1 MLVVHKPKPKPT
13 LGLQLG
19 YKIISKDYK
28 NIEIKTP
35 GSDSGSA
42 FKPVHYSTKNTD
54 TYRSPCDT
62 TQDTTLTPSAAADD
76 DEQYQNLG
84 IWASGKSQFKQM
96 KKNFPINL
104 PISMSK
110 MKPSEKIDLADIVVA
125 TICLVPRLGGGID
138 AGRRP
143 FERMRSSLLLH
154 MMQNNEGWEVQVASS
169 DNVKDRKALIAKFN
183 ALLRNSIAN
192 EASSF
197 VDKSQ
202 HVVKLAKDAH
212 KVSNYV
218 VYTLSITKFETSYP
232 S

>member
-1 MLVVHKPKPKPT
+1 MLVVHNPKPT
-13 LGLQLG
+13 LGWVMNG
-19 YKIISKDYK
+19 YKITSKDYN

-76 DEQYQNLG
+76 DEQYQKG

-125 TICLVPRLGGGID
+125 TICLVPRLGGGIE

-143 FERMRSSLLLH
+143 FERLRSSLLLH

-183 ALLRNSIAN
+183 TLLRNSIAN
-192 EASSF
+192 ESSSF

-202 HVVKLAKDAH
+202 HVVKLAKDTH

-218 VYTLSITKFETSYP
+218 VYTLSITKLNVH
-232 S
+232 